1 MNLQAEQKLTAVIVL
16 TKSKKINIENILD
29 WCNQNMDDAE
39 IPTTFKIVDK
49 IERDNFGHVDKM
61 KLRMLFPDEAV
72 LCFHDSKL

>member
-1 MNLQAEQKLTAVIVL
+1 
-16 TKSKKINIENILD
+16 
-29 WCNQNMDDAE
+29 MDDAE
-39 IPTTFKIVDK
+39 IPTTFKIVDN